1 MSMLVINPDD
11 RLTAILGM
19 VHSLKGSISLPV
31 DRDDKTL
38 IAEAWHQ
45 QNPCTH

>member
-1 MSMLVINPDD
+1 MLVINPDD

-38 IAEAWHQ
+38 TAEVWLQ
-45 QNPCTH
+45 QHPNTH